1 MMLIGALALFATYLS
16 YFHPNQGERYVEH
29 SPQAAWLMTHA
40 PAAYRPLPEVFV
52 ERELHIDGGPRVSA
66 ADPVCQ
72 LMFILAAHSEQ
83 PCALTLSERVSLQQ
97 KFAGGDAAVWVRR
110 SAQGAG
116 SVTTATLGS

>member
-1 MMLIGALALFATYLS
+1 MADDACSGRLPAT
-16 YFHPNQGERYVEH
+16 
-29 SPQAAWLMTHA
+29 
-40 PAAYRPLPEVFV
+40 PEVFV